1 MNDDSKIDCRTEN
14 LTENTT
20 ALLAQIE
27 LGEVSKTICKLV
39 REISDSP
46 FAVLLFWDDDLETL
60 TNSYLDGEK
69 TMAVEKFIRAF
80 SDQFISKENAIYK
93 IDNEDFSEPIPD
105 NWQSLYCLEISDDN
119 RKLHACLLITYKNKD
134 PQEILQALKNYPFA
148 LSISRAWEF
157 RELQQENE
165 RLRGNYEQMEEQT
178 RMLEEQTRK
187 LIQDLTTK
195 DAIRTKHVERERLI
209 YSISNVVRSYMD
221 IQKVLETTVDR
232 IGNAFAVSRCLL
244 IRAADHATDGQEP
257 LQVFEYT
264 KIAPSAKDLFVSAE
278 GINFAHAA
286 FGLMRPQD
294 LTEPFVDVNH
304 NLSTDFLIKL
314 GFRSGLIVP
323 LLLRE
328 HSLGVLFLQ
337 DCFEPRFWNIDDIS
351 LINSLADQISVAIE
365 NAELHQE
372 QERQAITDGLTGI
385 ANRRSFSRTL
395 AREFERAHRY
405 QQPLSLIMLDLDYLK
420 VINDNFG
427 HQIGDEAIKAVGRV
441 LKESSRSID
450 LAARYGGEE
459 FCLLLPNTQLSM
471 AEQLAERLRHLIN
484 ELHLEGPGHI
494 SVSIGIATF
503 PIHAED
509 SDMLFRKADEA
520 LYEAKLAGRN
530 LVKVFSSESTSA
542 LKNSIKK

>member
-1 MNDDSKIDCRTEN
+1 MNDHSKIDSMLDEEK
-14 LTENTT
+14 LSQNTI
-20 ALLAQIE
+20 ALLANID
-27 LGEVSKTICKLV
+27 LPEVSKTICRLA
-39 REISDSP
+39 REISGSA
-46 FAVLLFWDDDLETL
+46 FAALFYWDADLEML
-60 TNSYLDGEK
+60 TNSYLDGQK
-69 TMAVEKFIRAF
+69 TSATEKFLAAF
-80 SDQFISKENAIYK
+80 SDQFVSKDCALYK
-93 IDNEDFSEPIPD
+93 IEDEDFSESIPD
-105 NWQSLYCLEISDDN
+105 VWQPLHCLEISDLDQ
-119 RKLHACLLITYKNKD
+119 LHACLLIANPHSKSS
-134 PQEILQALKNYPFA
+134 QEILAWQQKYPLALT
-148 LSISRAWEF
+148 ISRAWEF

-165 RLRGNYEQMEEQT
+165 RLRGSYEEMEEQT

-187 LIQDLTTK
+187 LIQDLTMK
-195 DAIRTKHVERERLI
+195 DTIRTKHVERERLI

-221 IQKVLETTVDR
+221 IQKVLQTTVDR
-232 IGNAFAVSRCLL
+232 IGSAFAVSRCLL
-244 IRAADHATDGQEP
+244 VRAADHAAGSEEP

-264 KIAPSAKDLFVSAE
+264 KEAPSVIDLFVSAE

-294 LTEPFVDVNH
+294 LTEPFMDINH
-304 NLSTDFLIKL
+304 DLNRDFLVKL
-314 GFRSGLIVP
+314 GFRSGIIVP

-395 AREFERAHRY
+395 AREFERAKRY

-420 VINDNFG
+420 VINDTFG
-427 HQIGDEAIKAVGRV
+427 HQVGDEAIKAVGHV
-441 LKESSRSID
+441 LKQSSRTID

-459 FCLLLPNTQLSM
+459 FCLLLPNTQLAM

-484 ELHLEGPGHI
+484 DLHLEGPGHI
-494 SVSIGIATF
+494 SVSVGIASY
-503 PIHAED
+503 PIHAEE
-509 SDMLFRKADEA
+509 SDTLFRRADEA

-530 LVKVFSSESTSA
+530 LVRVCSA
-542 LKNSIKK
+542 KE

>member
-1 MNDDSKIDCRTEN
+1 MPDQDKLSQNII
-14 LTENTT
+14 
-20 ALLAQIE
+20 ALLAKIE
-27 LGEVSKTICKLV
+27 LPEVSQTICRLA
-39 REISDSP
+39 REISGGV
-46 FAVLLFWDDDLETL
+46 FAALLFWDTDLETL
-60 TNSYLDGEK
+60 TNSFLDGDK
-69 TMAVEKFIRAF
+69 TIAAEKFIDAF
-80 SDQFISKENAIYK
+80 ADQFVSKASPLYK
-93 IDNEDFSEPIPD
+93 IDNQDFSESIPD
-105 NWQSLYCLEISDDN
+105 IWQPLYCLEISDHN
-119 RKLHACLLITYKNKD
+119 QLHACLLIANQHNKD
-134 PQEILQALKNYPFA
+134 PQAILASLQNYP
-148 LSISRAWEF
+148 LSLAISRTWEF

-165 RLRGNYEQMEEQT
+165 RLRGNYEEMEEKT
-178 RMLEEQTRK
+178 RLLEEQTRK
-187 LIQDLTTK
+187 LIHDLTMK
-195 DAIRTKHVERERLI
+195 DTTRTKHVERERLI

-244 IRAADHATDGQEP
+244 IRAADHASGGEEP

-264 KIAPSAKDLFVSAE
+264 KEAASVKDLFVSEE

-294 LTEPFVDVNH
+294 LTEPFVDINH
-304 NLSTDFLIKL
+304 NLNRDFLVKL

-328 HSLGVLFLQ
+328 HSLGVLFLH
-337 DCFEPRFWNIDDIS
+337 DCFRPRFWSIDDIS

-395 AREFERAHRY
+395 AREFERAKRY
-405 QQPLSLIMLDLDYLK
+405 KQPLSLILLDLDYLK
-420 VINDNFG
+420 VINDSFG
-427 HQIGDEAIKAVGRV
+427 HQVGDEAIKAVGSV
-441 LKESSRSID
+441 LKQSSRSID

-459 FCLLLPNTQLSM
+459 FCLLLPNTKLAM

-494 SVSIGIATF
+494 SVSIGIASY
-503 PIHAED
+503 PLHADD
-509 SDMLFRKADEA
+509 SDTLFRKADEA
-520 LYEAKLAGRN
+520 LYEAKQAGRN
-530 LVKVFSSESTSA
+530 LVKVCSSSLEDSVPRKNSTKEST
-542 LKNSIKK
+542 N